1 MVKRTFDLI
10 ASFFGL
16 FLVFPVLLIVSVL
29 VALDSRGPIIFKQ
42 QRVGRYG
49 KLFTM
54 VKFRTMKV
62 KQESSS
68 TVSIKGDKRITRIG
82 AFLRKTKID
91 ELPELWNVLIGE
103 MSLVGPRPDVEGFA
117 DQLQN
122 ESRKILELRPG
133 ITGPASLKFANEE
146 ALLASVDN
154 PERYNR
160 EVIYP
165 EKVKL
170 NLEYYYQQNLMLD
183 IKIIFATIFRKS

>member
-91 ELPELWNVLIGE
+91 ELPELWNVLVGE

>member
-1 MVKRTFDLI
+1 MVKRSFDLI

-16 FLVFPVLLIVSVL
+16 ILVFPVLLIVSVL

-68 TVSIKGDKRITRIG
+68 TVSVKGDKRITRIG

-91 ELPELWNVLIGE
+91 ELPELWNVLVGE
-103 MSLVGPRPDVEGFA
+103 MSLVGPRPDVEGYA

-122 ESRKILELRPG
+122 ENRKILELRPG

>member
-68 TVSIKGDKRITRIG
+68 TVSIMGDKRITRIG

>member
-68 TVSIKGDKRITRIG
+68 TVSIMGDKRITRIG

-91 ELPELWNVLIGE
+91 ELPELWNVLVGE

>member
-16 FLVFPVLLIVSVL
+16 LLLFPVLLVVSVL

-42 QRVGRYG
+42 QRVGRHG

-68 TVSIKGDKRITRIG
+68 TVSVKGDKRITWIG

-91 ELPELWNVLIGE
+91 ELPELWNVLVGE
-103 MSLVGPRPDVEGFA
+103 MSLVGPRPDVEGYA